1 MIYIKNEGREG
12 GKEGG
17 RKKTHNHN
25 HTMYTHTHKAIGNNR
40 ATNGKW
46 TLKRQY
52 SDGHKIQGVL
62 CMYICVRVSEQ
73 GVVSCMDAGI
83 EPGPSGRASGA
94 RNCWAISPA
103 HVCLFTVSKLNSFR
117 PNMAVFYFAYFI
129 LICVLW
135 NSLCS
140 EYHLELLFLFP
151 LYYTVVVI
159 VGVCVCS
166 YLWHSIYVEVRGQH
180 CKDSPSF
187 HL

>member
-1 MIYIKNEGREG
+1 
-12 GKEGG
+12 
-17 RKKTHNHN
+17 
-25 HTMYTHTHKAIGNNR
+25 MYTHTCTHTHTHTHTHAQSHRKQPSN
-40 ATNGKW
+40 KW
-46 TLKRQY
+46 EMNIEETVFRWSQNT
-52 SDGHKIQGVL
+52 GCFA

-83 EPGPSGRASGA
+83 EPGPSGRASSA

-117 PNMAVFYFAYFI
+117 PNMAVFYSAYFI
-129 LICVLW
+129 LICVQW
-135 NSLCS
+135 NSFCS